1 MSIANYQFTRG
12 YILSFR
18 DVVLLEAEV
27 GVHPGHREKAGR
39 GHISLSGLPGD
50 FKCFGMIRVPSLRA
64 RKLLPMRHGK

>member
-1 MSIANYQFTRG
+1 MSIAFTRG

-39 GHISLSGLPGD
+39 VTSALADCLVISSALG
-50 FKCFGMIRVPSLRA
+50 
-64 RKLLPMRHGK
+64 